1 MNITEIYGLPFVK
14 IKIVFR
20 GKELELNR
28 VLIDTGSA
36 STLLNA
42 DLVREIGIVP
52 EENDVVD
59 TIRGVGGVEYVYTKF
74 LDAIHF
80 DGQWVS
86 QFQIEIGSMDYGLEI
101 DGILGFDFM
110 KTAGLVINAKEM
122 TISSFSSK

>member
-59 TIRGVGGVEYVYTKF
+59 TIRGVGGVEYVYTKL
-74 LDAIHF
+74 LDTIHF
-80 DGQWVS
+80 DGKWVS